1 MMTSRSDLLLTLT
14 LMTFAV
20 TFHAGQGQLDSRTVL
35 QYLQDEKL
43 STLVGFITA
52 TGLDAVLGDPK
63 SSAVTVFAPSEAA
76 FDKLPDDVLFTLA
89 TNSTILKSVLQGH
102 VVDQVVL
109 SLYLRDGDVKTNLNG
124 DPMVFRVY
132 DNGNKTINGAR
143 LTGRDISLSN
153 GVVHLIDDVIMPTDT
168 NIGEY
173 IANHDTDFK
182 DLFGLLVLGRLFGE
196 LETNGPYTV
205 FAPKDGAFE
214 AITPILTILI
224 SDRPKLTDVLKNHV
238 VSNTYWSVGLRDGM
252 TLTTINGKNL
262 TITIDN
268 EGVKVND
275 AKVTMAD
282 IHTSNGVIHVIDK
295 VIT

>member
-1 MMTSRSDLLLTLT
+1 MTLMTSRGDLLLTLT
-14 LMTFAV
+14 LMTLAV
-20 TFHAGQGQLDSRTVL
+20 TFQAGQGQLDSRTVL

-52 TGLDAVLGDPK
+52 TGLDTVLGDPK

-173 IANHDTDFK
+173 IANHDTD
-182 DLFGLLVLGRLFGE
+182 
-196 LETNGPYTV
+196 
-205 FAPKDGAFE
+205 
-214 AITPILTILI
+214 
-224 SDRPKLTDVLKNHV
+224 
-238 VSNTYWSVGLRDGM
+238 
-252 TLTTINGKNL
+252 
-262 TITIDN
+262 
-268 EGVKVND
+268 
-275 AKVTMAD
+275 
-282 IHTSNGVIHVIDK
+282 
-295 VIT
+295 